1 MANVAGP
8 MRLTQLLAPMLIKT
22 SSSPGRGR
30 GVIVNVSTA
39 GAGIPVPLLGFQLA
53 TKVSHFCSREES
65 FSRADD
71 EGEGCEPDVV
81 RGSEI

>member
-1 MANVAGP
+1 
-8 MRLTQLLAPMLIKT
+8 
-22 SSSPGRGR
+22 
-30 GVIVNVSTA
+30 VIVNVSTA

-65 FSRADD
+65 FSSADD